1 MVENPST
8 WFMDAAQLYI
18 VMKFWSQILIQAFHS
33 YKIYRLNEQ
42 ITNKKSDQFAKRT
55 LMYEYFTLIK
65 SQLSIDLYRVTVWK
79 GTYFRAKTPH
89 KIKAKTACKTV
100 PWSKLRFSIFVWS
113 AVCIIGAFRLENFE
127 NFENSQ
133 KRTMGLTIFNI

>member
-1 MVENPST
+1 MPTFLGRQKTSMAR
-8 WFMDAAQLYI
+8 FDHM
-18 VMKFWSQILIQAFHS
+18 ILIKAVWCLLVAICLALEMYGIIKKHS
-33 YKIYRLNEQ
+33 G
-42 ITNKKSDQFAKRT
+42 
-55 LMYEYFTLIK
+55 LMIFSCVFRIFYVIGNVVVCI
-65 SQLSIDLYRVTVWK
+65 IDLYRVTVWK
-79 GTYFRAKTPH
+79 GTYFRATTPH

-127 NFENSQ
+127 NSQ